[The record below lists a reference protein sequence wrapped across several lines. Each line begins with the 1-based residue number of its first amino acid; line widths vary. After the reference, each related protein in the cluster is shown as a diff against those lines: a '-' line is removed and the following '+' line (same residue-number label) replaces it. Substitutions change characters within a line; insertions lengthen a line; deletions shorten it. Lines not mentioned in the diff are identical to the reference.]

1 MRRLYA
7 AIPLLLAS
15 ATVFAQAQPPRAL
28 PTLSEYG
35 IGALV
40 ILVGA
45 VGAWVARRK

>member
-15 ATVFAQAQPPRAL
+15 ATVFAQQPVRNL
-28 PTLSEYG
+28 PTLSEYS